1 MRVSENAM
9 RVSENPTAT
18 ATLRVAR
25 EQADNAQLRSKKTSP
40 DLNYT
45 AESKSLQINKERLIV
60 QENPGSTNRLHRR
73 VPRPRLCF
81 RTTRFSPI
89 TPNQQDSP
97 ILQGGCSADPEA
109 TLELCSAV
117 LFDQN
122 CCVSYR
128 FVALFYIPST
138 PGYPPVGGTIQAR
151 AFVPRVPRIQLAAE

>member
-1 MRVSENAM
+1 MPLRVQKAPILALYSHFWSFWWKPSDRLGQAVRTDCIPKICQRVVGLSQNPMRMSQ
-9 RVSENPTAT
+9 NPTAT

-25 EQADNAQLRSKKTSP
+25 EQTDNAQLRSKKTSP

-109 TLELCSAV
+109 T
-117 LFDQN
+117 
-122 CCVSYR
+122 
-128 FVALFYIPST
+128 
-138 PGYPPVGGTIQAR
+138 
-151 AFVPRVPRIQLAAE
+151 RV

>member
-1 MRVSENAM
+1 MTAFPKYASGLSENSM

-25 EQADNAQLRSKKTSP
+25 DETDNAQLRSKKTSP

-45 AESKSLQINKERLIV
+45 AESKSLQISKERLIV

-109 TLELCSAV
+109 TPRVDTHRST
-117 LFDQN
+117 
-122 CCVSYR
+122 SYR
-128 FVALFYIPST
+128 EHQGVITSNYLSSYIHST
-138 PGYPPVGGTIQAR
+138 KRTTTQPKRTKATT
-151 AFVPRVPRIQLAAE
+151 

>member
-1 MRVSENAM
+1 MTAFPKYASGFAENPKRAA
-9 RVSENPTAT
+9 ENPTAT

-25 EQADNAQLRSKKTSP
+25 DETDNAQLRSKKTSP

-45 AESKSLQINKERLIV
+45 AESKSLQTNKERLLV

-97 ILQGGCSADPEA
+97 ILQGGCSAAPEA
-109 TLELCSAV
+109 TPKTWIQITRLALGLGKNSA
-117 LFDQN
+117 LRL
-122 CCVSYR
+122 SK
-128 FVALFYIPST
+128 A
-138 PGYPPVGGTIQAR
+138 
-151 AFVPRVPRIQLAAE
+151 

>member
-1 MRVSENAM
+1 MTAFPKYASGLSENSM

-18 ATLRVAR
+18 ATLQNVTD
-25 EQADNAQLRSKKTSP
+25 ETDNAQLRSKKTSP

-109 TLELCSAV
+109 TLCSCRKKWTARSNTHV
-117 LFDQN
+117 TRLLQIRRPFF
-122 CCVSYR
+122 STKPGSP
-128 FVALFYIPST
+128 PS
-138 PGYPPVGGTIQAR
+138 Q
-151 AFVPRVPRIQLAAE
+151 

>member
-1 MRVSENAM
+1 MTAFPKYASGLSENSM

-18 ATLRVAR
+18 ATFQNVT
-25 EQADNAQLRSKKTSP
+25 EQTDNAQLRSKKTSP

-109 TLELCSAV
+109 TPVQEPNLD
-117 LFDQN
+117 FK
-122 CCVSYR
+122 R
-128 FVALFYIPST
+128 FRTKPA
-138 PGYPPVGGTIQAR
+138 PP
-151 AFVPRVPRIQLAAE
+151 PENP

>member
-1 MRVSENAM
+1 MTAFPKYASGFA
-9 RVSENPTAT
+9 ENPKRAAGNPTTTAT
-18 ATLRVAR
+18 FQNVT
-25 EQADNAQLRSKKTSP
+25 EQTDNAQLRSKKTSP

-45 AESKSLQINKERLIV
+45 AESKSPQISKEPKSL

-109 TLELCSAV
+109 TLVKPFPGLSPQLRPILRSA
-117 LFDQN
+117 
-122 CCVSYR
+122 
-128 FVALFYIPST
+128 
-138 PGYPPVGGTIQAR
+138 GPPYAI
-151 AFVPRVPRIQLAAE
+151 

>member
-1 MRVSENAM
+1 MTAFPKYASGFAENPKRAA
-9 RVSENPTAT
+9 ENPTAT

-25 EQADNAQLRSKKTSP
+25 DQTDNAQLRSKKTSP

-45 AESKSLQINKERLIV
+45 AESKSLQINKERLLV

-109 TLELCSAV
+109 TLIKIHTTYDDDDDDGALLRSFACNPRS
-117 LFDQN
+117 
-122 CCVSYR
+122 
-128 FVALFYIPST
+128 FV
-138 PGYPPVGGTIQAR
+138 
-151 AFVPRVPRIQLAAE
+151 